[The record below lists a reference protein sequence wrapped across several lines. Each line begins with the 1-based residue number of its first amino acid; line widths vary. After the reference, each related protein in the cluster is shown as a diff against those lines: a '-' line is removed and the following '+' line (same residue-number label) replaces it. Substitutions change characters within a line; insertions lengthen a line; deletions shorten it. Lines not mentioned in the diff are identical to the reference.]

1 MGGGGTP
8 QHTKR
13 KKDLKKANGQIFFK
27 KKTNFNNLAS
37 MGGVP
42 LPTKKKFNEKKGV
55 NIFPKKKDLMK
66 PRERKY
72 FSKKKKNFN
81 NLTSMGGVP
90 PSHKKNLMKK
100 GGKCNKREIIF
111 SKKKL

>member
-1 MGGGGTP
+1 
-8 QHTKR
+8 
-13 KKDLKKANGQIFFK
+13 
-27 KKTNFNNLAS
+27 

-72 FSKKKKNFN
+72 FSKKKKT
-81 NLTSMGGVP
+81 L
-90 PSHKKNLMKK
+90 
-100 GGKCNKREIIF
+100 II
-111 SKKKL
+111 